1 MRAVLFF
8 LSLFIFTDCFAQPA
22 NDEPCNATLLPIIEN
37 ADGCNPVLYTVT
49 GATYSNVPGTS
60 NCGALPDV
68 WLKFNTPDERMKLR
82 ITGSNIYI
90 STYTYSSC
98 SANLTDALPCLDSA
112 TLASLMNG
120 NVVFEPGV
128 NQLIRVSSINGSANF
143 SFRICATLLRPAAN
157 QRVGINTKL
166 PTANLDVAG
175 VAVFRDTLSVQ
186 NTFRLYKGNA
196 TNNYV
201 LTSDVNGYAN
211 WAPPPGNYWLAN
223 GNKIYNSNAGNVGI
237 GTNNPQAKFHV
248 ADSNVVFTGPPTI
261 PFSTSFSPPVQ
272 GAGSRMM
279 WYPQKAAFRSGAVNG
294 TQWDKNNIGSYSFAV
309 GNNTIAGGEGAFA
322 AGGLSSASGY
332 YSTAFGL
339 GNQALGGGSTAMG
352 NQTIADGA
360 VSVAMGQFTTAKNSF
375 SLVIGTFNDTTSQGS
390 LFEIGNGG
398 DDNARSNALTVLYS
412 GNVGIGNIAPD
423 APLSFSNRVG
433 SKIALY
439 SSGVNAQ
446 YGFGVQG
453 SLLQVYS
460 DVANSDIAFGYGG
473 STAFTERVRIKGNG
487 NMGIGTSNPARP
499 LSFPATGGEKILLY
513 PGINGEIGI
522 GVYSNELRI
531 HADNAGAKVSFGTQ
545 DNAGNFDQTA
555 LAQRNGIFAFSVLGN
570 LWVNGTNYASD
581 ERFKKNITA
590 IASPLEKLLQL
601 NGVEYEMRTESFPQN
616 HFTPGRQIGLI
627 AQNVEKVIP
636 EAVSEKDGYKGVDYA
651 RLVPLLIESIK
662 ELKKEIE
669 ALKAQVN
676 H

>member
-1 MRAVLFF
+1 MRSVLFF
-8 LSLFIFTDCFAQPA
+8 LSLFVFADCFAQPA

-60 NCGALPDV
+60 SCGVLPDV
-68 WLKFNTPDERMKLR
+68 WLRFNTPDERMKLR

-223 GNKIYNSNAGNVGI
+223 GNKIYNANAGNVGI
-237 GTNNPQAKFHV
+237 GTSAPSGPLSFANVLGSKIVLWGDGSTANYGMGIQNSLLQIYSDGAASDIAFGHGTSNTFTESMRIKGNGNVGIGDANPGFLL
-248 ADSNVVFTGPPTI
+248 S
-261 PFSTSFSPPVQ
+261 
-272 GAGSRMM
+272 
-279 WYPQKAAFRSGAVNG
+279 VNG
-294 TQWDKNNIGSYSFAV
+294 TDAAIMRINGGTGMYVTLAENNINRGYIGSYE
-309 GNNTIAGGEGAFA
+309 GNPEDIQLGTHSQNTTGSVH
-322 AGGLSSASGY
+322 LS
-332 YSTAFGL
+332 T
-339 GNQALGGGSTAMG
+339 GNIS
-352 NQTIADGA
+352 
-360 VSVAMGQFTTAKNSF
+360 
-375 SLVIGTFNDTTSQGS
+375 
-390 LFEIGNGG
+390 
-398 DDNARSNALTVLYS
+398 RLTVS
-412 GNVGIGNIAPD
+412 PAGNVGIGN
-423 APLSFSNRVG
+423 
-433 SKIALY
+433 
-439 SSGVNAQ
+439 
-446 YGFGVQG
+446 
-453 SLLQVYS
+453 
-460 DVANSDIAFGYGG
+460 
-473 STAFTERVRIKGNG
+473 
-487 NMGIGTSNPARP
+487 TSPTRP
-499 LSFPATGGEKILLY
+499 LSFPPSLGEKIVLY
-513 PGINGEIGI
+513 PGSTGEVGI
-522 GVYSNELRI
+522 GVYGGELRLHCDI
-531 HADNAGAKVSFGTQ
+531 PAGKVSFGTQ

-555 LAQRNGIFAFSVLGN
+555 LAQRNGVYAFSVIGS
-570 LWVNGTNYASD
+570 LWVNGTTYASD

-590 IASPLEKLLQL
+590 ISSPLEKLLRL